1 MTDYDSIEK
10 LKSLSP
16 HSCQDIRND
25 DGYLGQL
32 ACTERV
38 YEDSDKLLESKLNKY
53 SIKIDKLED
62 IDISTR
68 FKIYQD
74 QWLKY
79 RISKCNFIAP
89 SANVIATP
97 HRESATWKTQVEMS
111 RLVEENIAAQVKIN
125 PLITPLTR
133 YIYSGYL
140 PGIFSGLLIKINIL
154 N

>member
-1 MTDYDSIEK
+1 MKAIFYSIVLLYSNSALCYEMTDYDSIEK

-25 DGYLGQL
+25 DGYLGYL

-38 YEDSDKLLESKLNKY
+38 YEDSDKLLQSKLKKF

-79 RISKCNFIAP
+79 RISKCNFIAS
-89 SANVIATP
+89 SANTG
-97 HRESATWKTQVEMS
+97 SAVHNHLYQLCS
-111 RLVEENIAAQVKIN
+111 LIENYNRITFFDQ
-125 PLITPLTR
+125 PLPV
-133 YIYSGYL
+133 S
-140 PGIFSGLLIKINIL
+140 
-154 N
+154 